1 MNAIHS
7 SNLQSIHSTF
17 DYREK
22 SRKPENRRT
31 SRPAFRLSGF
41 LGLVLLLT
49 LSCLSAAFA
58 ELTPITL
65 KHDGDV
71 RSVAFSPDGTL
82 LATGSGDN
90 TAKVWE
96 MPSGKLLATL
106 QHGGSVYSVAFS
118 PDGTLLATGSLDK
131 TAKVWEMPSGKL
143 LATLQHGGSVYSV
156 AFSPD
161 GKLLATRSGDKTAKV
176 WEMPSGVLIATL
188 KHDNFVSSV
197 AFSPD
202 GTRLATGSDDKT
214 AKVWEV
220 PSGKLLATLQH
231 GAWVSSVTFSPDG
244 TLLATGSGDATAKVW
259 EMPSGKLLA
268 TLQHGTWVSS
278 VTFSPDGTLLATGSG
293 DATAKVWGM
302 PSGRLIATLGHN
314 ASVWSVAFSPDG
326 KLLATGS
333 WDNTAKVWEMP
344 SGVLMATLKHNNFVG
359 SVAFSPDGT
368 LLATGTL
375 QAAKV
380 WEMPSGVLIA
390 TLKHDNFVSSVAFS
404 PDGTRLAT
412 GSSDRT
418 AKVWAPS
425 TADTPILTQPPDG
438 SKFVDALPELKWGK
452 VPNALYQV
460 QVSKDKNF
468 SQVAREA
475 STDAESLKSNMGNIG
490 RGVFFWR
497 VRTVGWNSSRD
508 FGKWSE
514 VWTFNIDLP
523 SVLPKISK
531 QAGLDI
537 TVDIVVEDVKNLSGF
552 QLNLSFDPNVLE
564 AVGVTEGPFLKSDGS
579 GTFWKPPEIDNAGGQ
594 IRNIAGARIAA
605 TGVEGSGVLASVQFK
620 AKKTGTS
627 RLTLSSVQLSDV
639 QNNAIPLVTA
649 SGSVEIGATS
659 ILKPVTKVDKSI
671 VVEVVAGNV
680 FNLHAFSFDLA
691 YDAKLLEVM
700 DVSEGDL
707 LKRDGHQTTFGAPKV
722 DASNGIITG
731 ITAERVKKEGV
742 NASGVLARIEF
753 KIWEGGAPKFSI
765 RNSNLRD
772 PNGNV
777 VLATPQ
783 DASVT
788 VVASPAWDVNKDY
801 VVNILDLV
809 LIGSN
814 FGKTISGK
822 PRPNPDVK
830 PDGVVNIFDIIPVAT
845 HFGEGYSAV
854 PQPPAAPVALRLGE
868 SGVRREAVRQEPHP
882 PILTAAQRVILQELY
897 EKLKAYPDTAPSVV
911 AAKQL
916 LARLIGAS
924 EPATLEETRVAQNY
938 PNPFNP
944 ETWIPFALKEAAGV
958 TIEIYNARGE
968 LVRTLALGQK
978 PAGFYLTRDRA
989 AYWDGRNVRGE
1000 PVASGAYFYTFTAGR
1015 YTETRKLIVL
1025 K

>member
-1 MNAIHS
+1 MNAIYS

-22 SRKPENRRT
+22 SRKQENRQT
-31 SRPAFRLSGF
+31 SRLTFRLSGS

-58 ELTPITL
+58 ELTPTTLKHDGWVYSVAFSPDGKLLATGSNDNTAKVWEMPSGVLLATLKHGSSVRSVAFSPDGKLLVTGSDDNTAKVWEMPAGRLIAILKHDDDVNSVAFSPDGTLLATGTRLAAKVWEMPSGVLMATLKHDDWVGSVAFSPDGKLLATGSDDNTAKVWEMPSGVLMATLKHDPIVGFVSVAFSPDGKLLATGSADKTAKVWEMPSGRLIATLKHDNYVNSVTFSPDGKLLATGSYDNTAKVWEMPSGVLMATL

-82 LATGSGDN
+82 LATRSN
-90 TAKVWE
+90 LWN
-96 MPSGKLLATL
+96 SNL
-106 QHGGSVYSVAFS
+106 QKYTIS
-118 PDGTLLATGSLDK
+118 
-131 TAKVWEMPSGKL
+131 E
-143 LATLQHGGSVYSV
+143 
-156 AFSPD
+156 
-161 GKLLATRSGDKTAKV
+161 AKV

-188 KHDNFVSSV
+188 KHGDGVS
-197 AFSPD
+197 
-202 GTRLATGSDDKT
+202 
-214 AKVWEV
+214 
-220 PSGKLLATLQH
+220 
-231 GAWVSSVTFSPDG
+231 
-244 TLLATGSGDATAKVW
+244 
-259 EMPSGKLLA
+259 
-268 TLQHGTWVSS
+268 
-278 VTFSPDGTLLATGSG
+278 
-293 DATAKVWGM
+293 
-302 PSGRLIATLGHN
+302 
-314 ASVWSVAFSPDG
+314 
-326 KLLATGS
+326 
-333 WDNTAKVWEMP
+333 
-344 SGVLMATLKHNNFVG
+344 

-368 LLATGTL
+368 LLATG
-375 QAAKV
+375 
-380 WEMPSGVLIA
+380 SG
-390 TLKHDNFVSSVAFS
+390 
-404 PDGTRLAT
+404 
-412 GSSDRT
+412 GSSR
-418 AKVWAPS
+418 VWAS
-425 TADTPILTQPPDG
+425 NTADIPILTQPSDG
-438 SKFVDALPELKWGK
+438 SKFVNALPELKWGR
-452 VPNALYQV
+452 VPDVWLYQV

-468 SQVAREA
+468 SQMAVEA
-475 STDAESLKSNMGNIG
+475 FTGAESLQSNMGQMG
-490 RGVFFWR
+490 RGIFFWR
-497 VRTVGWNSSRD
+497 VRLVGWT
-508 FGKWSE
+508 FGNWSE

-523 SVLPKISK
+523 VVLTKISN

-537 TVDIVVEDVKNLSGF
+537 TVDIVIEEVKNLSGF
-552 QLNLSFDPNVLE
+552 QLNLGFDPSVLE
-564 AVGVTEGPFLKSDGS
+564 TVGVTEGSFLKSDGS
-579 GTFWKPPEIDNAGGQ
+579 GTFWKPPEIDNVGGQ
-594 IRNIAGARIAA
+594 IRNITGARIAA
-605 TGVEGSGVLASVQFK
+605 TGVEGLGVLASVQFK

-788 VVASPAWDVNKDY
+788 VVASPEWDVNKDY

-809 LIGSN
+809 IIGSN

-845 HFGEGYSAV
+845 HFGESYSAV
-854 PQPPAAPVALRLGE
+854 PQPPAAPFALRLGE
-868 SGVRREAVRQEPHP
+868 NRNYRGQETA
-882 PILTAAQRVILQELY
+882 LTTAQRAILQSLY
-897 EKLKAYPDTAPSVV
+897 EKLKAYPDTDPSVV
-911 AAKQL
+911 VVKRL
-916 LARLIGAS
+916 LAALLSIKS
-924 EPATLEETRVAQNY
+924 EPALPEVTRLAQNY

-944 ETWIPFALKEAAGV
+944 ETWIPYQLAHDAEVQITIYDLKGSVVRRLDLGHQKAG
-958 TIEIYNARGE
+958 YYAN
-968 LVRTLALGQK
+968 
-978 PAGFYLTRDRA
+978 RDSA
-989 AYWDGRNVRGE
+989 AYWDGRNEAGE
-1000 PVASGAYFYTFTAGR
+1000 RVSSGVYFYTFTAGAF
-1015 YTETRKLIVL
+1015 TETRRLIVL